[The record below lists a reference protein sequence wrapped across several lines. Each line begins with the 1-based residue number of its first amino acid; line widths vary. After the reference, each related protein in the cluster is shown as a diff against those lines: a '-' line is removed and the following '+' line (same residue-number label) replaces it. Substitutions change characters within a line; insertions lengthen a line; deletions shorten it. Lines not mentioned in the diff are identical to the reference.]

1 MLGSTSH
8 LKATYNTLKLAMH
21 YFNLT
26 CTCQYMT
33 ANEQVPVFNN
43 FTFEHTMLVDL
54 SIVFEIQFTK
64 IYSEPKS

>member
-1 MLGSTSH
+1 
-8 LKATYNTLKLAMH
+8 
-21 YFNLT
+21 
-26 CTCQYMT
+26 MT

-54 SIVFEIQFTK
+54 SIAFEIQFTK